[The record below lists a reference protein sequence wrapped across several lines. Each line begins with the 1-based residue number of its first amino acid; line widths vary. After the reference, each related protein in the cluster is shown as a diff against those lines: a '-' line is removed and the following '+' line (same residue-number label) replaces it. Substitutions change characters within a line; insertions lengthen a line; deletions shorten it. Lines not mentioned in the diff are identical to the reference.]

1 LIKNSLSVSGSIHK
15 LPGIDC
21 PEKKKIATDTVEIEG
36 GFWTHEE
43 GGGRSLLA
51 CEKELQQRTA
61 MMRCDAMRK
70 RERERK
76 RESSPGVSS
85 EEDSPLLLI
94 F

>member
-36 GFWTHEE
+36 GFWTREE

-51 CEKELQQRTA
+51 CKEELQHHSD
-61 MMRCDAMRK
+61 DAMRCE
-70 RERERK
+70 RERERG

>member
-1 LIKNSLSVSGSIHK
+1 MHK

-36 GFWTHEE
+36 GFWTREE

-51 CEKELQQRTA
+51 CKKELQQHSDDA
-61 MMRCDAMRK
+61 MRCDAMRCE
-70 RERERK
+70 RERERG